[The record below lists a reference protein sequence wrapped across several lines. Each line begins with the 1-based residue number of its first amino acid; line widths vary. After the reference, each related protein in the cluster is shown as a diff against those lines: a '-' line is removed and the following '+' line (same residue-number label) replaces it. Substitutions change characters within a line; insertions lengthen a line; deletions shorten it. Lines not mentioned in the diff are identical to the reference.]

1 METPNNQTILRKKD
15 RTGGIMCPDFRQDH
29 KTVVIKAEWYWH
41 KNRPQINGLG
51 QKMEKEAHTL
61 NDQSINDEGGKKTQW
76 RKDNLI
82 SGSGKTGQF
91 HVKE

>member
-1 METPNNQTILRKKD
+1 
-15 RTGGIMCPDFRQDH
+15 
-29 KTVVIKAEWYWH
+29 
-41 KNRPQINGLG
+41 
-51 QKMEKEAHTL
+51 MEKEAHTL
-61 NDQSINDEGGKKTQW
+61 NDQSIYDEGGKKTQW